1 MHLDSFENNSGL
13 SIESNWLTHPWK
25 MRPKI
30 EILGDYGSAEI
41 PLRIYTDQGNQ
52 VFERTPK
59 ITEPGNHFFE
69 VLKDFVDAVR
79 EDREPKLSLESA
91 ILTHQVCLAADLS
104 AKRGSPVQLS
114 ELKG

>member
-1 MHLDSFENNSGL
+1 
-13 SIESNWLTHPWK
+13 

-41 PLRIYTDQGNQ
+41 PLKIYVDQGDQ

-59 ITEPGNHFFE
+59 ITESGNHFFE

-79 EDREPKLSLESA
+79 
-91 ILTHQVCLAADLS
+91 
-104 AKRGSPVQLS
+104 
-114 ELKG
+114 